1 MLKIGITGGIG
12 TGKSMVCRIFELLQ
26 IPVYDSDLRAKHVM
40 AHNAVLKQELI
51 QAFGPETLNEQ
62 GLEFIVNDTDK
73 AQIKVYPANLP
84 GQTNQFMLPPEQRAR
99 LVYVDSMAEA
109 DYFLTEY
116 RWHPQD
122 YPLKEEVL
130 QIKVDDIKIFSV
142 FRIDTV
148 YHMSNAELFPY

>member
-1 MLKIGITGGIG
+1 
-12 TGKSMVCRIFELLQ
+12 
-26 IPVYDSDLRAKHVM
+26 
-40 AHNAVLKQELI
+40 
-51 QAFGPETLNEQ
+51 
-62 GLEFIVNDTDK
+62 
-73 AQIKVYPANLP
+73 
-84 GQTNQFMLPPEQRAR
+84 MLPPEQRAR

-142 FRIDTV
+142 FRLDSA
-148 YHMSNAELFPY
+148 YNLGPKELFLF